1 MRWISLFILAYLV
14 LGIQMGMGEFAR
26 VGSASPSLVLI
37 AVIFIAMN
45 APRDAAL
52 LACFVLGAM
61 QDLTTLTPL
70 GLYALAYSIV
80 GMFVVA
86 TQDLFHGDHPVTHF
100 SLAFAGSL
108 LMGAVL
114 FLHGWW
120 RGPSVPMAGLF
131 TSALYTALLAP
142 IVLALLNRIK
152 RMFAFSRRRF
162 RPV

>member
-1 MRWISLFILAYLV
+1 
-14 LGIQMGMGEFAR
+14 MGVGEVAR
-26 VGSASPSLVLI
+26 VGSATPSLVLI

-61 QDLTTLTPL
+61 QDLTTLAPL
-70 GLYALAYSIV
+70 GLYALSYSIV

-86 TQDLFHGDHPVTHF
+86 AHDMLHGAHPVTHF
-100 SLAFAGSL
+100 SLAFVGSL
-108 LMGAVL
+108 LMVAVI

-120 RGPSVPMAGLF
+120 RGPSVPLAGLF
-131 TSALYTALLAP
+131 ASALYTALLAP

-152 RMFAFSRRRF
+152 RMFWFSRRRF
-162 RPV
+162 GHA